1 MTSRIL
7 FSFSLLLLTASVY
20 AQTTLPVKPDSSAT
34 TVKKA
39 APQAKNTDEDL
50 ILDDNDKSIL
60 PIENKKPAAQAA
72 PAARAATVAADTG
85 LKKTAAASIDTSAAK
100 TAAAGQAAK
109 PQTQVLVKDT
119 AKKVTDEELILEGG
133 EENLI
138 NKEKTVQYKPSLP
151 GQSGTTGTGND
162 SSAAA
167 AAGKQNQGT
176 VSLPTPA
183 GFADSATKT
192 SQASGANAGAP
203 LPAATIES
211 VHSINFARNLK
222 EYRSPKLAML
232 MSLILPGAG
241 QVYAKSNLWA
251 AAFGVIE
258 VGLIST
264 GVALSAKS
272 KTVSNNAHAFAN
284 QHYDTN
290 TYKQYTTYLKSYLH
304 SINDSTSYS
313 SSIFFEGEDTSFLSE
328 ARNKSDLYYNNINSR
343 TLPYIRGW
351 DDVQTNFTNN
361 GYQIQ
366 GSDTSRFGIV
376 TGPKGDTSYLL
387 FLKPDSTNRMYG
399 ISANQVHYNSMLDE
413 SRKWAN
419 YSRNTFLSLLLNH
432 LASAIMAGIAAK
444 RHNDELLGRESFWH
458 HIEVEPCYVNTGSGT
473 SPGYAVQVEF

>member
-1 MTSRIL
+1 MKFHIIIL
-7 FSFSLLLLTASVY
+7 SLLLLTGSLY
-20 AQTTLPVKPDSSAT
+20 AQTALPVKPDSSAT
-34 TVKKA
+34 TAKKTA
-39 APQAKNTDEDL
+39 APAKNIDEDL

-60 PIENKKPAAQAA
+60 PIENKKPAAQAQA
-72 PAARAATVAADTG
+72 VPAAHAAAVAADTG
-85 LKKTAAASIDTSAAK
+85 LKKSAAASIDTSAAK

-133 EENLI
+133 EENLL
-138 NKEKTVQYKPSLP
+138 NKEKTVQFKPTLQ
-151 GQSGTTGTGND
+151 GQTVTAGND
-162 SSAAA
+162 TAAA
-167 AAGKQNQGT
+167 AAGKQNQGG

-183 GFADSATKT
+183 GFADSATKS
-192 SQASGANAGAP
+192 SQASGANAGTP

-284 QHYDTN
+284 QHYDTSAL
-290 TYKQYTTYLKSYLH
+290 KQYSKNLYQYLR
-304 SINDSTSYS
+304 SIGDSTSYS
-313 SSIFFEGEDTSFLSE
+313 SSIFFDGEDTSFLSE
-328 ARNKSDLYYNNINSR
+328 ARNKSTLYYNDINSR
-343 TLPYIRGW
+343 TLPFIRGW
-351 DDVQTNFTNN
+351 DDVQPNFTNN
-361 GYQIQ
+361 GFQIQ

-376 TGPKGDTSYLL
+376 TGPNGDTSYLL
-387 FLKPDSTNRMYG
+387 FLKPDSANRMYG
-399 ISANQVHYNSMLDE
+399 ISENQVHYNSMLDE

-419 YSRNTFLSLLLNH
+419 YSRNTFLSLLINH

>member
-7 FSFSLLLLTASVY
+7 FSFSLLLLTGALY
-20 AQTTLPVKPDSSAT
+20 AQTALPVKPDSSAT

-72 PAARAATVAADTG
+72 AVAADTG
-85 LKKTAAASIDTSAAK
+85 LKKNAAASMDTSAAK

-119 AKKVTDEELILEGG
+119 VKKVTDEELILEGG
-133 EENLI
+133 EENLL

-192 SQASGANAGAP
+192 LQASGANAGAP

-272 KTVSNNAHAFAN
+272 TTVRNNAHAFAN

-290 TYKQYTTYLKSYLH
+290 TYKQYTTYLKNYLH
-304 SINDSTSYS
+304 SIHDSTSYS
-313 SSIFFEGEDTSFLSE
+313 SSIFFDGEDTSFLSE

-351 DDVQTNFTNN
+351 DDVQPNFTNN

-366 GSDTSRFGIV
+366 GSDTTRFGIV
-376 TGPKGDTSYLL
+376 TDTSYLL

-419 YSRNTFLSLLLNH
+419 YSRNTFLSLLINH

-444 RHNDELLGRESFWH
+444 RHNDELLGRESFWQ